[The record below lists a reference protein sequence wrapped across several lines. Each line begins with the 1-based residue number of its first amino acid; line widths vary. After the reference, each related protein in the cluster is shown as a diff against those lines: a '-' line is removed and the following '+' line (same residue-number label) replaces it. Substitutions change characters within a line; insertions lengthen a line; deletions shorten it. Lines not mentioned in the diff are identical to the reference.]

1 MLLDI
6 SELNTLYKTENDE
19 LTYKELL
26 DVCEDVLWQARRSP
40 SKCFLETHDNVSTLQ
55 HVYWLVQIMLWVYN
69 SYQARKKQR

>member
-26 DVCEDVLWQARRSP
+26 DVCEDVL
-40 SKCFLETHDNVSTLQ
+40 
-55 HVYWLVQIMLWVYN
+55 
-69 SYQARKKQR
+69 